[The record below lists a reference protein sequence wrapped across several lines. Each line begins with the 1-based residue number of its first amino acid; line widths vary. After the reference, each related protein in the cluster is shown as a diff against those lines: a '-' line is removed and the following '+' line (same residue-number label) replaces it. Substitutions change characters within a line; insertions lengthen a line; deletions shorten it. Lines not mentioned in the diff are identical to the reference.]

1 MGILSRKMEFGVA
14 CGESGMLP
22 PAVVN
27 ANYFYL
33 LCISK
38 YFCILNMF
46 RFNRW
51 YFVLVLLLFAIEFI
65 IGADFH
71 DTIIRPYG
79 GDFLVV
85 ILIYCFVKSFINAP
99 VVGTALGVLLF
110 SYLME
115 VSQYFH
121 LVNLLGLQHSKLA
134 KIMLGTSFSFT
145 DLLAY
150 TLGIG
155 LVIVIENLRLSMKNF

>member
-1 MGILSRKMEFGVA
+1 M
-14 CGESGMLP
+14 
-22 PAVVN
+22 
-27 ANYFYL
+27 YFKVL
-33 LCISK
+33 LHI
-38 YFCILNMF
+38 NMF

-51 YFVLVLLLFAIEFI
+51 YFVLTLLLFAIEFI

-71 DTIIRPYG
+71 DAIIRPYG

-85 ILIYCFVKSFINAP
+85 MLIYCFVKSFINTP
-99 VVGTALGVLLF
+99 VASTALAVLLF
-110 SYLME
+110 SCLVE

-121 LVNLLGLQHSKLA
+121 LVNLLGMQHSKLA
-134 KIMLGTSFSFT
+134 KIMLGTSFSVT

-155 LVIVIENLRLSMKNF
+155 LVIVIENLRLSLKNF

>member
-1 MGILSRKMEFGVA
+1 M
-14 CGESGMLP
+14 
-22 PAVVN
+22 
-27 ANYFYL
+27 
-33 LCISK
+33 
-38 YFCILNMF
+38 
-46 RFNRW
+46 
-51 YFVLVLLLFAIEFI
+51 LLLFAIEFI

-85 ILIYCFVKSFINAP
+85 ILIYCFVKSFITTP
-99 VVGTALGVLLF
+99 VVSTALGVLLF
-110 SYLME
+110 SYLVE
-115 VSQYFH
+115 ISQYFH
-121 LVNLLGLQHSKLA
+121 LVSLLGMQHSKLA

>member
-1 MGILSRKMEFGVA
+1 
-14 CGESGMLP
+14 ML
-22 PAVVN
+22 
-27 ANYFYL
+27 
-33 LCISK
+33 
-38 YFCILNMF
+38 

-51 YFVLVLLLFAIEFI
+51 YFALMLLLFVIEFI

-71 DTIIRPYG
+71 DSIIRPYG

-85 ILIYCFVKSFINAP
+85 ILTYCFVKSFINTP
-99 VVGTALGVLLF
+99 VIKTALGVLLF
-110 SYLME
+110 SYVVE
-115 VSQYFH
+115 VAQYFH
-121 LVNLLGLQHSKLA
+121 LVTLLGMQHSKLA

-155 LVIVIENLRLSMKNF
+155 SVIVVENLRLSMKNF